1 MAGKLTLGTIGI
13 QDMYI
18 TGNPTYSHFSGM
30 FKRHTKFAFDVREH
44 PLLEAAF
51 DQDTMCIIPVD
62 MGDLLTNLTLRYKF
76 FFKASVSSTSH
87 LEGVTPTA
95 ENPTG
100 NYDDPFTPTV
110 GIHAIDHVDLFIGG
124 VHIERLTGDWIY
136 LYHKYH
142 ATDYNFR
149 DTIVPLTTAKE
160 EPYGSSGEDNV
171 WTLRQMYID
180 LPFYFYNNLS
190 ASILLCKLTK
200 QDCYIR
206 IKFKKLDKIV
216 RPYLNPFVTEAK
228 IETASLLATYA
239 YLDEN
244 ELNYLTSTPMDQ
256 LITQMQ
262 LRRKDIP
269 RTIDEDEITLRFHHP
284 VKTMYFIASK
294 KSRQFAYHGDETL
307 IQYMLNTKFKELE
320 IILNNTSLFKEPFSK
335 MVHENALTN
344 SISGVD
350 VDVSFDGFDIVDGS
364 IVYGTVN
371 GGTPS
376 YVLYQLPT
384 RDQIASYSFALYP
397 LDNTP
402 SGHLNFSRI
411 IDQKCRIKLDYTDP
425 YAAQEGDLTEVQI
438 YAKSYNILH
447 YSSGLCGLKY

>member
-1 MAGKLTLGTIGI
+1 MAGKLTLGTTGI

-18 TGNPTYSHFSGM
+18 TEDPTYSHFSSI

-76 FFKASVSSTSH
+76 FFKASVSNVYPM
-87 LEGVTPTA
+87 GDVTPTA

-110 GIHAIDHVDLFIGG
+110 GIHAIEYADLFIGG

-142 ATDYNFR
+142 STDYTFR

-171 WTLRQMYID
+171 WNLRQMYID
-180 LPFYFYNNLS
+180 LPFYFYNNLP
-190 ASILLCKLTK
+190 ASILLCKIQK

-206 IKFKKLDKIV
+206 IKFKKLDNLV

-239 YLDEN
+239 YLEDN
-244 ELNYLTSTPMDQ
+244 ELNYLKSAPVDQ
-256 LITQMQ
+256 LITQIQ
-262 LRRKDIP
+262 LKRRDIP
-269 RTIDEDEITLRFHHP
+269 RANEEVEFALRFQHP
-284 VKTMYFIASK
+284 IKTLYFIAGK
-294 KSRQFAYHGDETL
+294 KSRRYAYHGDETL
-307 IQYMLNTKFKELE
+307 IQYMLNTKFKEIEL
-320 IILNNTSLFKEPFSK
+320 ILNNTSLFNEPFSK
-335 MVHENALTN
+335 LVHENALTN

-350 VDVSFDGFDIVDGS
+350 VDVSFDGLNIVDGDV
-364 IVYGTVN
+364 VYSNVSGS
-371 GGTPS
+371 PS
-376 YVLYQLPT
+376 YVRYQLET
-384 RDQIASYSFALYP
+384 RDQIGSYSFALYP

-411 IDQKCRIKLDYTDP
+411 IDQKCRIQLDYTDP
-425 YAAQEGDLTEVQI
+425 YSAQEGDLTEVQI